1 MVNYGE
7 KLQLWRFMKSNPF
20 SLTFGKHPEK
30 YISRYENTDMILSTF
45 SSENPLS
52 HTYLI
57 EGVRGSGK
65 TVLMTTISQQL
76 SAGKEWIIVDLNST
90 RGLMDDLAHRLY
102 DSCSNIPKLLDKGF
116 NVSIAGVGIGIGGSA
131 GFQDSISIITK
142 LLSAAKKKNKKILIT
157 IDEVMHSKD
166 MREFASQFQIWL
178 RQDFDIFLI
187 MTGLYKNMNAI
198 QNDPALT
205 FLLRSPRIILKPLSI
220 RQITSQYEEIF
231 EIDEPSAMELAE
243 ITKGYALAFQALG
256 TLYWEFGKETPLD
269 SILKKLD
276 DLLEDFA
283 YKKIWESLS
292 DVERDIIGC
301 INTDK
306 TKVLTIR
313 NQLSMASGTF
323 SKYRDNLVKSGILMP
338 ESHGYVSLALPRF
351 YEVTRFF

>member
-1 MVNYGE
+1 
-7 KLQLWRFMKSNPF
+7 MKSNPF

-142 LLSAAKKKNKKILIT
+142 LLSAAKKKNKKI
-157 IDEVMHSKD
+157 
-166 MREFASQFQIWL
+166 
-178 RQDFDIFLI
+178 
-187 MTGLYKNMNAI
+187 
-198 QNDPALT
+198 
-205 FLLRSPRIILKPLSI
+205 
-220 RQITSQYEEIF
+220 
-231 EIDEPSAMELAE
+231 
-243 ITKGYALAFQALG
+243 
-256 TLYWEFGKETPLD
+256 
-269 SILKKLD
+269 
-276 DLLEDFA
+276 
-283 YKKIWESLS
+283 
-292 DVERDIIGC
+292 
-301 INTDK
+301 
-306 TKVLTIR
+306 
-313 NQLSMASGTF
+313 
-323 SKYRDNLVKSGILMP
+323 
-338 ESHGYVSLALPRF
+338 
-351 YEVTRFF
+351 